1 MDGLAPGSFVLS
13 RQHRLRDLMAAQ
25 RLDFLLVSNPKNVF
39 YLTGFCGS
47 TGIAVLGLDQAALFV
62 DPRYTLQAREQSAGV
77 DVHEARRPLLSVAG
91 QWLTRR
97 RARNVGYDDAHL
109 TCSGFNEM
117 QRCVPSVTLKASGGL
132 VEDLRLVKDSFEID
146 CIRQAGQV
154 TAAVFNE
161 IRGTLR
167 PGLRESDLAAEIEYR
182 MRLCGAEGS
191 AFETIVASGERS
203 AWPHAR
209 ASSKLLK
216 KDELVIVDLGAILQ
230 GYAAD
235 MTRTVFLGRPPQRIR
250 RLYAAV
256 LVAQEQA
263 IKVVRPAV
271 AGGKVDLAARRAL
284 AGRALERYFTHSTG
298 HGVGLDIHERP
309 RLARKETT
317 LLETGFVVTV
327 EPGVYIEGLGGVRIE
342 DTVLVTEAGGEIL
355 TPVSKDDWIIS

>member
-1 MDGLAPGSFVLS
+1 MNGLATGSFVLS
-13 RQHRLRDLMAAQ
+13 RQRRLRDLMATQ
-25 RLDFLLVSNPKNVF
+25 RLDFLLVSNPKNIF
-39 YLTGFCGS
+39 YLTGFRGS
-47 TGIAVLGLDQAALFV
+47 AGIALLGLDRAVLFV
-62 DPRYTLQAREQSAGV
+62 DPRYTLQAQEQSAGV

-91 QWLTRR
+91 QWLARR
-97 RARNVGYDDAHL
+97 RARNVGYDDVHL
-109 TCSGFNEM
+109 TCSGFNEI
-117 QRCVPSVTLKASGGL
+117 QRCVPRVTLKSSGGF
-132 VEDLRLVKDSFEID
+132 VEGLRLVKDSYEID
-146 CIRQAGQV
+146 CIRQAGRI
-154 TAAVFNE
+154 TAGVYSD

-182 MRLCGAEGS
+182 MRLRGAEGA

-209 ASSKLLK
+209 ASPKLLK
-216 KDELVIVDLGAILQ
+216 KDELVIFDLGAILH

-256 LVAQEQA
+256 LGAQEQA
-263 IKVVRPAV
+263 VKVVRLAV
-271 AGGKVDLAARRAL
+271 AGGRVDLAARRAL
-284 AGRALERYFTHSTG
+284 AGRGLERYFTHSTG

-309 RLARKETT
+309 RLARKEAT
-317 LLETGFVVTV
+317 LLEAGCVVTV

>member
-13 RQHRLRDLMAAQ
+13 RQHRLRDLMARQ
-25 RLDFLLVSNPKNVF
+25 RLDFLLVSNPENIF

-47 TGIAVLGLDQAALFV
+47 AGTALLGLDRAVLFV
-62 DPRYTLQAREQSAGV
+62 DPRYTLQAQEQSAGV
-77 DVHEARRPLLSVAG
+77 DVHEARRPLLTVAG

-109 TCSGFNEM
+109 TCSGFNEI

-132 VEDLRLVKDSFEID
+132 VEGLRLVKDSFEID
-146 CIRQAGQV
+146 CIRQAGQI
-154 TAAVFNE
+154 TAAVFDE

-182 MRLCGAEGS
+182 MRLRGAEGA

-216 KDELVIVDLGAILQ
+216 KDELVIFDLGAILH

-235 MTRTVFLGRPPQRIR
+235 MTRTVFLGHPPKRTR
-250 RLYAAV
+250 SLYAAV
-256 LVAQEQA
+256 LNAQEQA
-263 IKVVRPAV
+263 VKAVRPGV
-271 AGGKVDLAARRAL
+271 TGGKIDLAARRAL
-284 AGRALERYFTHSTG
+284 SGRALDRYFIHSTG
-298 HGVGLDIHERP
+298 HGVGLDIHEGP

-317 LLETGFVVTV
+317 LLEPGCVVTV

-342 DTVLVTEAGGEIL
+342 DTVLVTDTGGEIL
-355 TPVSKDDWIIS
+355 TTVSEDDWIIS